1 MNASVDAV
9 RRALLYSTAL
19 WAIAARGQDDA
30 KSCAVVFLRGK
41 SANAPSL
48 AALARKIKSAC
59 PGRTPDMPWISSP
72 GADKDGSAAMQAIA
86 RNVKEVRQ
94 QGFKRVIL
102 VGQGLGANAA
112 IAYAGATGDADG
124 VVALGGDG
132 SGAVEGFAALPVLAP
147 KLRQHIPLLW
157 VVGSG
162 DPLSTQGEAYA
173 FAKAPPHPHSRYV
186 AVKADAAGT
195 PEAASSAVLEWI
207 KSLD

>member
-41 SANAPSL
+41 SASAPSL

-72 GADKDGSAAMQAIA
+72 GADKNGSAAMQAIA
-86 RNVKEVRQ
+86 RQVKDLRY
-94 QGFKRVIL
+94 QGFKRVLLAGHGI
-102 VGQGLGANAA
+102 GANAA
-112 IAYAGATGDADG
+112 LAYDGAIGDVDG
-124 VVALGGDG
+124 VIALGGDA
-132 SGAVEGFAALPVLAP
+132 SGAMEGFAPLPVLAP
-147 KLRQHIPLLW
+147 KLRQHSPLLW

-162 DPLSTQGEAYA
+162 DPLAARGEDYA
-173 FAKAPPHPHSRYV
+173 FAKAPPHPLSRYHV
-186 AVKADAAGT
+186 VKADAAGT
-195 PEAASSAVLEWI
+195 PEAAASTVLEWI